1 MTLLTRQASTT
12 LSAFN
17 YKKNRKIN
25 GDNQN
30 IQFKDLNQYSLTVYT
45 VCDIILICF
54 AKNKENP
61 TH

>member
-17 YKKNRKIN
+17 YKKKRKIN
-25 GDNQN
+25 GGNQN
-30 IQFKDLNQYSLTVYT
+30 IQFKDLNRYSLTVYT

-54 AKNKENP
+54 VKNKENP

>member
-1 MTLLTRQASTT
+1 MAITKT
-12 LSAFN
+12 FN
-17 YKKNRKIN
+17 FKVLNR
-25 GDNQN
+25 
-30 IQFKDLNQYSLTVYT
+30 YSLTVYT

>member
-30 IQFKDLNQYSLTVYT
+30 IQFKDLNRYSLTVYT
-45 VCDIILICF
+45 VCDILICF